1 LKGLPPLVAKVRRC
15 LERFGLSPSCV
26 VGVSGGPD
34 SVALLLALVR
44 LRGRAPAGPL
54 VIGHVNHQLRGP
66 ESDADEGFVRDLH
79 AFLVAQGVPGLE
91 LRCARHDARAG
102 AGPRAN
108 PENHARIW
116 RYHHLVWMAWDTGVP
131 WIATGHTADDQA
143 ETVLHR
149 LLRGTGLKGLR
160 GIAVRRPVSG
170 NTPPT
175 ELVRPLLAVTRAE
188 VLAFLKEQGQPFR
201 QDSSNLDVDF
211 TRNRIRHELLP
222 HLKERHNPAIAE
234 VLGRLAEQAVELW
247 EVEEQAARAL
257 LQSAERPRAG
267 RLLIFDRR
275 CLAAAPRHRVRE
287 ALRLAW
293 WRQAWPEGD
302 MGFADWDRLAGL
314 VFGEGTAVDLPG
326 GIRARALAQVVQLG
340 PAS

>member
-15 LERFGLSPSCV
+15 LERFGVSPSCV

-34 SVALLLALVR
+34 SVALLLALVQ
-44 LRGRAPAGPL
+44 LRGRAAAGPL

-66 ESDADEGFVRDLH
+66 ESDADEAFVRDLH

-91 LRCARHDARAG
+91 LCCVGHDARAG
-102 AGPRAN
+102 AGPHAN
-108 PENHARIW
+108 LENHARTW
-116 RYHHLVWMAWDTGVP
+116 RYHHLLRMAWDAGLG

-149 LLRGTGLKGLR
+149 LLRGTGLRGLR

-170 NTPPT
+170 NAPT
-175 ELVRPLLAVTRAE
+175 ELLRPLLAVTRAE

-201 QDSSNLDVDF
+201 QDSSNLDVGF

-222 HLKERHNPAIAE
+222 HLKERYNSAVAE
-234 VLGRLAEQAVELW
+234 NLGRLAEQAAELW

-293 WRQAWPEGD
+293 QRQGWPEGD
-302 MGFADWDRLAGL
+302 MGFADWDHLAGL
-314 VFGEGTAVDLPG
+314 VFSEGTAVDLPG